1 VATPARGAA
10 VTRGCRAWR
19 AGEVCKPALVL
30 LAACGVQLTD
40 GQCKPLE
47 FPDTN
52 GTIEIVPTECTFWR
66 QAGLV
71 RPKGSN
77 ADDKTAITWSRDCG
91 VPVGHQEIRFSQPG
105 DGGMG
110 VTDSEETKAEPV
122 AVSDLGSQTKLTL
135 RHCGETESAAIE
147 SIFRTWTTP
156 AGAVLKTTSLEYSIR
171 SSAKAAGG
179 GEWSIMANRFPVA
192 SYVVDFH
199 LASNGV
205 DFGDRV
211 ARAEIPSELINP
223 VNKSATK
230 GGYSGTLCIPRPDGG
245 TGNAPKWYI
254 EFFTTDQ
261 AIRRAVVGTVVF
273 KAVRDD
279 RRSPTTG
286 EIVDNDCRSTYL
298 ANSVGIPICLMALA
312 GVHTVCV
319 GCAYGVRNTQTG
331 RIRILSVHTPLN
343 FFFMLMHAFFLFY
356 RYYYTK

>member
-1 VATPARGAA
+1 M
-10 VTRGCRAWR
+10 
-19 AGEVCKPALVL
+19 CKPALVL

-110 VTDSEETKAEPV
+110 VTDSEEAKAEPV

-135 RHCGETESAAIE
+135 RHCGETESATIE

-199 LASNGV
+199 LSSNGV

-230 GGYSGTLCIPRPDGG
+230 GGYSGTLCVPRPDGG

-254 EFFTTDQ
+254 EFFTSDQ

-286 EIVDNDCRSTYL
+286 EIVENDCRSTYL

-312 GVHTVCV
+312 GVPNRSLLTTNRSLLTLVTLSKLCRHSHLPRVPCWCANGVHTVCIW
-319 GCAYGVRNTQTG
+319 CA
-331 RIRILSVHTPLN
+331 
-343 FFFMLMHAFFLFY
+343 
-356 RYYYTK
+356 